1 MKYLLWDIDGTLL
14 LTNYAGVNALK
25 HSIKSI
31 YGIDNF
37 QFTHGLAGRTDTYI
51 AKEAI
56 EEIKGKTSPAEVTAL
71 LSCYTGN
78 LPKFMGIKQGH
89 LLPNVKTV
97 LEAVEQ
103 RPDISSLLLTG
114 NCVKAAQ
121 AKLDFFSISQYFDF
135 NLSAFG
141 EISEL
146 REELAKVAW
155 QNLQKQNKALH
166 KEDVIVIGDTPHD
179 ITCAAAIGVR
189 SLIVTTGSSYS
200 QEELSTYNPW
210 KIIPQLP
217 TNSEEF
223 LSIIFSEA

>member
-56 EEIKGKTSPAEVTAL
+56 EDIKGKTSPAEVTAL
-71 LSCYTGN
+71 LSCYTSN
-78 LPKFMGIKQGH
+78 LPKFMGKRNGH
-89 LLPNVKTV
+89 LLPNVKTT
-97 LEAVEQ
+97 LETLEH
-103 RPDISSLLLTG
+103 RPDVSSLLLTG

-146 REELAKVAW
+146 REELAKAAW
-155 QNLQKQNKALH
+155 QNLQKQNKELRT
-166 KEDVIVIGDTPHD
+166 EDVIVIGDTPHD

-200 QEELSTYNPW
+200 PEELSTYQPW

-217 TNSEEF
+217 TCSEEF

>member
-1 MKYLLWDIDGTLL
+1 ME
-14 LTNYAGVNALK
+14 
-25 HSIKSI
+25 H
-31 YGIDNF
+31 
-37 QFTHGLAGRTDTYI
+37 
-51 AKEAI
+51 
-56 EEIKGKTSPAEVTAL
+56 
-71 LSCYTGN
+71 
-78 LPKFMGIKQGH
+78 
-89 LLPNVKTV
+89 
-97 LEAVEQ
+97 
-103 RPDISSLLLTG
+103 RPDVSSLLLTG

-146 REELAKVAW
+146 REELAKAAW
-155 QNLQKQNKALH
+155 QNLQKQNKELRT
-166 KEDVIVIGDTPHD
+166 EDVIVIGDTPHD

-200 QEELSTYNPW
+200 PEELSTYQPW

-217 TNSEEF
+217 TCSEEF